1 MKIKS
6 LLRSVANLNFVMG
19 LFVLSVVLAPRSVRA
34 DAYLRLG
41 AMYLSTSV
49 EQGGSTSEASRLLI
63 DVGGGYV
70 NPKGWTIGGLYST
83 ESSDAEPQAYGVTA
97 GWITRK
103 EMGFYTLGTYFVSS
117 KSNGYESGW
126 GYQADLGYRITL
138 RKLTIAPQISY
149 KSHTYDITG
158 SEETVTVTHVDPML
172 VVFFDF

>member
-1 MKIKS
+1 MKS
-6 LLRSVANLNFVMG
+6 YLRDLPKLNSVVA
-19 LFVLSVVLAPRSVRA
+19 LFVFSVLLAPRAAQA
-34 DAYLRLG
+34 DAYFRLG

-49 EQGGSTSEASRLLI
+49 EQGGSSSDSSRLLI
-63 DVGGGYV
+63 DVGAGYV
-70 NPKGWTIGGLYST
+70 NPKGWTVGGLYST

-149 KSHTYDITG
+149 KSHTYDIMG
-158 SEETVTVTHVDPML
+158 SEETVTISHVDPML